1 MKNNNKTKQK
11 LRKHSTKT
19 NKKIHENCD
28 NNFFTSK
35 INLDI
40 ETICKNIYEKKIDNR
55 ATGAKKFPNQ
65 FP

>member
-1 MKNNNKTKQK
+1 MKNSNKQNQGNIQQNKQ
-11 LRKHSTKT
+11 
-19 NKKIHENCD
+19 KIHENCD